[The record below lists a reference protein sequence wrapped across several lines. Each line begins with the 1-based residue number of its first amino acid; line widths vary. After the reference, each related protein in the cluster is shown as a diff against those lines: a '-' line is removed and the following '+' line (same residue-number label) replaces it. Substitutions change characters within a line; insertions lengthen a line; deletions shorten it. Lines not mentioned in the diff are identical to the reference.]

1 MSNKNFKERFQKRIL
16 LEISALTLE
25 LEESEELDTEFSK
38 KFTEDFQKEL
48 QYKASLLEDSPEAV
62 ESTEEKSQEHHTFL
76 KEVYRRIAKR
86 THPDRCGEEFEEEF
100 KSAAA
105 AYQEN
110 DWLTLLM
117 IAADLKINLPLFD
130 EEAYE
135 QISKEIEKKK
145 SILQKK
151 KESLVW
157 VWATSKDS
165 PESRRQARFHMDID
179 EDKFQEFLKENSN

>member
-76 KEVYRRIAKR
+76 E
-86 THPDRCGEEFEEEF
+86 
-100 KSAAA
+100 
-105 AYQEN
+105 
-110 DWLTLLM
+110 
-117 IAADLKINLPLFD
+117 
-130 EEAYE
+130 
-135 QISKEIEKKK
+135 
-145 SILQKK
+145 
-151 KESLVW
+151 
-157 VWATSKDS
+157 
-165 PESRRQARFHMDID
+165 
-179 EDKFQEFLKENSN
+179 